1 MNHIE
6 LRVEQLLRQ
15 LSLKE
20 KIALLSG
27 KDAWNT
33 VAIERLGLTSLTM
46 TDGPHGVRRAAPT
59 TAFPTGAALAATWDT
74 NLIERVGAAL
84 AEETLASGCDIL
96 LGPCV
101 NIVRHPLAGRNFET
115 YSEDPYLAGRIGAA
129 WVNGLQSKKVGAS
142 LKHFACNNQEHERFR
157 GDSRVDER
165 TLREIYLAQFEMIVQ
180 ETHPWTVMCSYNRLN
195 GIYASENYHL
205 LTEILKNEWQYD
217 GIVVSDWNANHTT
230 VESMRNGLDLEM
242 PGPARYY
249 GHLLGEAVQ
258 NWQIDPRHIDNA
270 ARRLLRLLVRS
281 GRLDAPRPAGSVNT
295 IEHQQLARTVA
306 EEAITLLK
314 NENALL
320 PLRAKSIAVIGPNA
334 IDWQITGG
342 GSSHVE
348 PPYTI
353 APLNALKAKLG
364 EAVKIE
370 YAPGCDNFSEPPKI
384 KAEWL
389 SLTLEIFNNADFV
402 GAPVITQKVGTLEQ
416 WWWQDALSQLVP
428 FENFS
433 ARWQGALTV
442 PETGNYVFKFNNSA
456 YARVLIDDRML
467 IEQDHSHLADAPEHQ
482 YDLVE
487 IELVGGRAYA
497 LRVEFVKR
505 SDENKAFL
513 RAGLARQYR
522 PTEDRRLAQ
531 AVELAQR
538 CEVAIVFVG
547 DAENYESEAVDRP
560 HMDLPGKR
568 AQDELVR
575 AVAQANSNTVVVL
588 NVGAP
593 VTMPWVD
600 EVRAIVLGYL
610 SGMEGGNAVASILCG
625 EVNPSGKLPVTFPK
639 RLQDTPAFVNYP
651 GAREVWYGEGIFVGY
666 RWYDARDIA
675 PLFPFGHGLSYTT
688 FEYSDLR
695 ASRATKIGEP
705 VSLSI
710 TIKNT
715 GTVAGKE
722 IVQVYVH
729 DVQASLARPPQELK
743 RFAKVALNPGEAQTL
758 SFTLDERAFAFYDP
772 TPARWVV
779 EPGEFEILVGSSSRD
794 IRQKTRIKLMER
806 NEA

>member
-1 MNHIE
+1 
-6 LRVEQLLRQ
+6 
-15 LSLKE
+15 
-20 KIALLSG
+20 
-27 KDAWNT
+27 
-33 VAIERLGLTSLTM
+33 
-46 TDGPHGVRRAAPT
+46 
-59 TAFPTGAALAATWDT
+59 
-74 NLIERVGAAL
+74 
-84 AEETLASGCDIL
+84 
-96 LGPCV
+96 
-101 NIVRHPLAGRNFET
+101 
-115 YSEDPYLAGRIGAA
+115 
-129 WVNGLQSKKVGAS
+129 
-142 LKHFACNNQEHERFR
+142 
-157 GDSRVDER
+157 
-165 TLREIYLAQFEMIVQ
+165 
-180 ETHPWTVMCSYNRLN
+180 
-195 GIYASENYHL
+195 
-205 LTEILKNEWQYD
+205 
-217 GIVVSDWNANHTT
+217 
-230 VESMRNGLDLEM
+230 MRNGLDLEM

-270 ARRLLRLLVRS
+270 VRRLLRRLVRS
-281 GRLDAPRPAGSVNT
+281 GRLDAPRPAGSANT
-295 IEHQQLARTVA
+295 IEHQQLARAVA

-314 NENALL
+314 NENAIL

-353 APLNALKAKLG
+353 APLDALKAKLG

-370 YAPGCDNFSEPPKI
+370 YAPGCDNFSAPPKI

-389 SLTLEIFNNADFV
+389 SLTLEIYNNADFA
-402 GAPVITQKVGTLEQ
+402 GAPVIAQKAQTLEQ
-416 WWWQDALSQLVP
+416 WWWQDTLSQLVP

-433 ARWQGALTV
+433 ARWQGTLIV

-456 YARVLIDDRML
+456 YARVLIDNRML
-467 IEQDHSHLADAPEHQ
+467 IEQDRSHLADAPEHQ
-482 YDLVE
+482 YDFVE

-513 RAGLARQYR
+513 RAGLARKYR
-522 PTEDRRLAQ
+522 PTEDQRLAQ

-547 DAENYESEAVDRP
+547 DAENYESEAVD
-560 HMDLPGKR
+560 
-568 AQDELVR
+568 
-575 AVAQANSNTVVVL
+575 
-588 NVGAP
+588 
-593 VTMPWVD
+593 
-600 EVRAIVLGYL
+600 RAIVLGYL

-675 PLFPFGHGLSYTT
+675 PLFPFGHGLSYTI

-695 ASRATKIGEP
+695 VPRATKIGEP

-722 IVQVYVH
+722 SVQVYVR

-806 NEA
+806 NEV